1 MVWQWAISRKNS
13 PEKVSGIADCR
24 KAILLVVF
32 SFVLA
37 NGICQP
43 VQPADGKNVLRDTSM
58 ISPGL
63 LDTLKTQFGKN
74 KVYPA
79 NMEKLVLYTL
89 SFLPELAEHKIIFK
103 VRPKGAPLSSRP
115 AWGTLFR
122 SARKRKYMVFI
133 HQGQD
138 TSFFGSLFSRA
149 SIPAKIGILGH
160 ELCHVSNF
168 SRKTS
173 MGLLGIGVAH
183 ISKPYMDRFEFNT
196 DSLVIE
202 KGMGR
207 YLREWAGMFDA
218 MFSGTGDPFK
228 NKHTPTGERYMSAGT
243 IERYMQKTGYAGYH

>member
-1 MVWQWAISRKNS
+1 MSRLLDCS
-13 PEKVSGIADCR
+13 RGIV
-24 KAILLVVF
+24 LVVF
-32 SFVLA
+32 LLA
-37 NGICQP
+37 ASAGVCQQA
-43 VQPADGKNVLRDTSM
+43 VVPADGRNVLQDTAL
-58 ISPGL
+58 ISPEL
-63 LDTLKTQFGKN
+63 LATLKTQFGKN
-74 KVYPA
+74 KIYPA

-89 SFLPELAEHKIIFK
+89 SFLPELAEHKITFK

-115 AWGTLFR
+115 AWGTLWR
-122 SARKRKYMVFI
+122 SARKRRYMVFI

-207 YLREWAGMFDA
+207 YLREWTGMFDA
-218 MFSGTGDPFK
+218 MFSGSGDPFK
-228 NKHTPTGERYMSAGT
+228 NKNTPTGERYMSAAT
-243 IERYMQKTGYAGYH
+243 IERYMQKSAYPGYH

>member
-1 MVWQWAISRKNS
+1 VGVKISFRKELLAAIFSVVLS
-13 PEKVSGIADCR
+13 TGFCQIA
-24 KAILLVVF
+24 VV
-32 SFVLA
+32 
-37 NGICQP
+37 
-43 VQPADGKNVLRDTSM
+43 PADGKNVLRDTSI
-58 ISPGL
+58 ISSEL
-63 LDTLKTQFGKN
+63 LATLKTQYGKN
-74 KVYPA
+74 KIYPA
-79 NMEKLVLYTL
+79 EMEKLVLYTL
-89 SFLPELAEHKIIFK
+89 SFLPELAEHKITFK

-115 AWGTLFR
+115 DWGTLWR
-122 SARKRKYMVFI
+122 SARKRRYMVFI

-138 TSFFGSLFSRA
+138 SSLFGSLFSRT
-149 SIPAKIGILGH
+149 SVPAKIGILGH

-207 YLREWAGMFDA
+207 YLREWSGMFDA

-228 NKHTPTGERYMSAGT
+228 NKNTPTGERYMSAAT
-243 IERYMQKTGYAGYH
+243 IQRYMEKSAYPGYR